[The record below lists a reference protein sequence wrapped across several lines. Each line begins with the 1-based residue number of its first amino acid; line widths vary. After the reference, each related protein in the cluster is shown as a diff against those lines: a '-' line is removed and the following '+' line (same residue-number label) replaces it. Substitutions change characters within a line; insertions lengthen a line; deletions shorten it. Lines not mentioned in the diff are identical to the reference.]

1 MIDFYYRIKKEV
13 VMILELNEK
22 EKKVLTLVLESF
34 ETELR
39 DEIGKT
45 DIRDFKADLRGEEE
59 IVKEL
64 LKKVA

>member
-1 MIDFYYRIKKEV
+1 
-13 VMILELNEK
+13 MILELNEK

-34 ETELR
+34 ESELR

-59 IVKEL
+59 VVREL

>member
-1 MIDFYYRIKKEV
+1 MIHLSKKKEV
-13 VMILELNEK
+13 IMILELNEK

-34 ETELR
+34 ESELR

-45 DIRDFKADLRGEEE
+45 DIREFKADLLGEEE
-59 IVKEL
+59 VIKEL

>member
-1 MIDFYYRIKKEV
+1 
-13 VMILELNEK
+13 MILELNEK
-22 EKKVLTLVLESF
+22 EKKVLTLVLKSF
-34 ETELR
+34 ESELR

-45 DIRDFKADLRGEEE
+45 DIRDFKADLLGEEN